1 MKALLIVLLVLV
13 GLAAVADRVAV
24 RVAENQVGAQIARQA
39 GLHGSPAVHIGGF
52 PFLTQAVAGRYQDVR
67 ISLPAE
73 ALGQPGTSADVD
85 LRGVRV
91 PLSAILSRSVQEIPV
106 DSVDGT
112 ATISYAQ
119 LAAHIGPDTTLQRA
133 GDQLRIT
140 RTVELLGQRVP
151 LTATGSVTL
160 EGNQLV
166 VDVQHASGAGVQ
178 VPGFLVDQASNLLD
192 LRYPV
197 PALPFG
203 LRLTSV
209 VPADDGVRVAVTAAQ
224 TVLHG

>member
-1 MKALLIVLLVLV
+1 MKGLLIVLLVLV
-13 GLAAVADRVAV
+13 GLAAAADRVAV
-24 RVAENQVGAQIARQA
+24 RVAENQVGAQLAQQA

-52 PFLTQAVAGRYQDVR
+52 PFLTQALAGRYQDVR
-67 ISLPAE
+67 ISLTAAE
-73 ALGQPGTSADVD
+73 LAQPGTSADVD

-91 PLSAILSRSVQEIPV
+91 PLSGILSRSVREIPV

-119 LAAHIGPDTTLQRA
+119 LAAHIGPNTTLQRE

-160 EGNQLV
+160 QGNQLV

-178 VPGFLVDQASNLLD
+178 VPGFVVDQASNLLD

>member
-1 MKALLIVLLVLV
+1 MRGILIVLLVLV

-24 RVAENQVGAQIARQA
+24 RVAENQVGAQLARQA

-52 PFLTQAVAGRYQDVR
+52 PFLTQALAGRYQDVR
-67 ISLPAE
+67 ISLTADQ
-73 ALGQPGTSADVD
+73 LGQPGTSADLD

-91 PLSAILSRSVQEIPV
+91 PLSSILSRSVHEIPV
-106 DSVDGT
+106 DSVAGT
-112 ATISYAQ
+112 ATVSYAQ
-119 LAAHIGPDTTLQRA
+119 LAGQIGPNTTLQRE

-151 LTATGSVTL
+151 LTATGQVTL
-160 EGNQLV
+160 AGNQVV
-166 VDVQHASGAGVQ
+166 VDVRHASGAGVQ
-178 VPGFLVDQASNLLD
+178 LPSSVVDQASSMLD

-203 LRLTSV
+203 LRLTRV
-209 VPADDGVRVAVTAAQ
+209 VPGDDGVRVDVAAAQ